1 MGSLSWQRIH
11 SMIRKESLELL
22 RDGKTLAVMVSIPI
36 VQLII
41 FAFAVTSDI
50 RHLPL
55 AIYDDDRTTMSRE
68 LAQTIDSTRYFV
80 VHQVNDLREL
90 DERIHDGTYKAA
102 VVIPRGFLSD
112 VTTGGHPRLQVVLD
126 GSDPTVSNVADGYLH
141 AIAGN
146 FYSQKVGALLP
157 SAAAP
162 PIDFRTRIVYNP
174 RMESIVYMVPGLLGY
189 ILAFLTVLITSMA
202 IVRERESGTYEQL
215 MVTPIKPAEILIGK
229 VIPYGVVSVVNMIV
243 IIALGY
249 FLFGVAAKGSLI
261 LLFVFSL
268 VFVVATLMQ
277 GLLFSSVSHSPQQ
290 AVQMTISIT
299 MPSFIL
305 SGFIFPLFIMP
316 KFFQVL
322 SVIFPLTFYLRIARG
337 IYVKGEGLEY
347 MVLDAV
353 VMLVFIVVFSVLAG
367 RALTKR
373 SA

>member
-1 MGSLSWQRIH
+1 MGNLSWQRIH

-90 DERIHDGTYKAA
+90 DEKIHDGTYKAA

-112 VTTGGHPRLQVVLD
+112 VTSGGHPRLQVVLD

-261 LLFVFSL
+261 LLFIFSL

-290 AVQMTISIT
+290 AVQMTIAIT

-353 VMLVFIVVFSVLAG
+353 VMLVFIVIFSILAG